1 MFVFECLR
9 KCFHVQAGP
18 ERCALASSRST
29 ALTISD
35 EIDALLAKLYDRPL
49 AVPKAVRPGILT
61 SSMIEGLNPIL
72 ADKTMADMV

>member
-1 MFVFECLR
+1 MLTRVLS
-9 KCFHVQAGP
+9 VQAGP
-18 ERCALASSRST
+18 DRCALASSRST

-49 AVPKAVRPGILT
+49 AVPKAARPGILS

-72 ADKTMADMV
+72 ADKTMADIV